1 MKIVKFRDYLVPLIL
16 EGSKNSTWRL
26 FDDKNLSVNDEIE
39 LREFG
44 KENSFAKAKIT
55 KVIEKPFKELSDK
68 DKIGHEVYNN
78 DDEMFG
84 TYSRYYKTKVG
95 PESVVKIIW
104 FELIK

>member
-26 FDDKNLSVNDEIE
+26 FDDKNLSVDDEIE

-55 KVIEKPFKELSDK
+55 KIIEKPFKNL
-68 DKIGHEVYNN
+68 
-78 DDEMFG
+78 
-84 TYSRYYKTKVG
+84 
-95 PESVVKIIW
+95 
-104 FELIK
+104 